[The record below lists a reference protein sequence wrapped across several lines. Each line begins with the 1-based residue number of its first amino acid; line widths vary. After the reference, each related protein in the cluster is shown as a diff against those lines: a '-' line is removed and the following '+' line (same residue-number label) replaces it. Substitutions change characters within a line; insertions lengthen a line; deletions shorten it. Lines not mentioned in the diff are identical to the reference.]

1 MHNPTFMSVP
11 LFSRSNREAVK
22 LALRVGKLN
31 SVARFE
37 EAIFRHMRILGQEA
51 L

>member
-1 MHNPTFMSVP
+1 MSVP

-22 LALRVGKLN
+22 LALGVGELY
-31 SVARFE
+31 SIAHFE
-37 EAIFRHMRILGQEA
+37 EAVFRHMRILGEEA